1 MNRET
6 VQVLIV
12 DDDQRFVD
20 QLASD
25 LTEEG
30 FRTLSARDGREA
42 VRILAEQPVDVG
54 LIDLSMPG
62 MDGIELLKQAAK
74 IAEEVPLIVITG
86 HATIER
92 AVQATRLG
100 AYDLIEKPASFDRIL
115 SVIERAIE
123 KKRLRQRNRWM
134 AEDILNRYR
143 MVGAGKAMQQIYQ
156 RLDQISAADTT
167 VLITGETGTGKELAA
182 MAIHLR
188 SARADGPYVR
198 VNCAAIPEPLIE
210 SELFGYKKGAFTGA
224 SQDFIGRFRQADG
237 GSLFLDEI
245 ADLSHA
251 AQAKLLR
258 CLQDH
263 VITPLGSTDSYL
275 IDVRVIAA
283 TNKNLTERVAARSF
297 REDLYY
303 RINVVELEMPR
314 LAERME
320 DLPELARHFLQQF
333 CEQYNRYIEG
343 FSSAAL
349 QLLMEQEWPGN
360 VRQLRSIVERLALF
374 TEARLI
380 TAENVAA
387 VLKRPPLTSSDQIK
401 NYKQARCDFERDYIQ
416 RLLRICNGNV
426 TEAADAMNIDR
437 TNLYRKMKKLGIP
450 TPRLS

>member
-30 FRTLSARDGREA
+30 FRTLSARDGSEA
-42 VRILAEQPVDVG
+42 VRILTEQPVDVG

-143 MVGAGKAMQQIYQ
+143 MVGAGKAMQRIYQ

-198 VNCAAIPEPLIE
+198 VNCAALPEPLIE

-283 TNKNLTERVAARSF
+283 TNKNLSERVASRSF

-314 LAERME
+314 LVERME
-320 DLPELARHFLQQF
+320 DLPELARHFLQLF

-360 VRQLRSIVERLALF
+360 VRQLRSIIERLVVFA
-374 TEARLI
+374 EGRLI

-387 VLKRPPLTSSDQIK
+387 VLKRPSLTSSDQIK
-401 NYKQARCDFERDYIQ
+401 NYQQARCDFERDYIQ
-416 RLLRICNGNV
+416 RLLQICDGNV

-450 TPRLS
+450 PPRVA

>member
-12 DDDQRFVD
+12 DDDQRFMD

-30 FRTLSARDGREA
+30 FRTLSARDGSEA
-42 VRILAEQPVDVG
+42 MRILAEQPVDVG

-74 IAEEVPLIVITG
+74 VAEEVPLIVITG
-86 HATIER
+86 HATVER

-143 MVGAGKAMQQIYQ
+143 MVGAGKAMQRIYQ
-156 RLDQISAADTT
+156 RLDQISAVDAT

-198 VNCAAIPEPLIE
+198 VNCAAIPELLIE

-283 TNKNLTERVAARSF
+283 TNKNLMERVASRSF

-314 LAERME
+314 LVDRME
-320 DLPELARHFLQQF
+320 DLPELARHFLHQF

-360 VRQLRSIVERLALF
+360 VRQLRSVIERLALF
-374 TEARLI
+374 AEGPLI

-387 VLKRPPLTSSDQIK
+387 VLKRPPLTSSDQMK
-401 NYKQARCDFERDYIQ
+401 SYKQARCDFERDYIQ
-416 RLLRICNGNV
+416 RLLQICNGNV
-426 TEAADAMNIDR
+426 SEAADAMKIDR
-437 TNLYRKMKKLGIP
+437 TNLYRKMKKLGISA
-450 TPRLS
+450 PRLS